1 MALPCHGRARAEA
14 AKDIIGLPPT
24 ALQLHVDELNIWTG
38 HNMIPPKLSAMHDA
52 LQALV
57 NYVLQTRPSKKEC
70 KKCIGH
76 GFLSHVKSQLDS
88 CSQQIIILLGM
99 WTGFRQLYSHGF
111 KAMPKCT
118 MLSVLQICRL
128 KINHFPDFV
137 SGPPMQ
143 YVPPASIDRLSQKSQ
158 KPTTASQKNC
168 SNWSALLKNTKLP

>member
-1 MALPCHGRARAEA
+1 
-14 AKDIIGLPPT
+14 
-24 ALQLHVDELNIWTG
+24 
-38 HNMIPPKLSAMHDA
+38 MIPPDA

-88 CSQQIIILLGM
+88 CSQKNKFCLECELVFANCILM
-99 WTGFRQLYSHGF
+99 AS
-111 KAMPKCT
+111 KCT

-143 YVPPASIDRLSQKSQ
+143 YVPPASIDRLSQKLKIQQRLHKKLFQLIGSTEKHQ
-158 KPTTASQKNC
+158 TSLERPRQYFTKNAGERFLWKHL
-168 SNWSALLKNTKLP
+168 SSLSSWRSY

>member
-1 MALPCHGRARAEA
+1 
-14 AKDIIGLPPT
+14 
-24 ALQLHVDELNIWTG
+24 
-38 HNMIPPKLSAMHDA
+38 MIPPKISAMHDA

-88 CSQQIIILLGM
+88 CSQQNKFCLECELVFANCILM
-99 WTGFRQLYSHGF
+99 AS
-111 KAMPKCT
+111 KCT

-158 KPTTASQKNC
+158 KLKIQQRLHKKLFQLIGPTQKHQASLEI
-168 SNWSALLKNTKLP
+168 SRRYFTKKRRREILVEAFSSLSSWMSY